1 MNMKINLFPFFLLFL
16 ANSLAAQVTLRGTLA
31 NAPLNS
37 PRQMALEGWNAERW
51 QAVQVVYIDPDNS
64 FSLRLEG
71 AGAEQYR
78 LRAWGEAKLWNDFI
92 IAADSAWTDTA
103 LVFNLDYQRLNTGP
117 AKITGSP
124 VNMLY
129 YDLLQAYAKAHPDT
143 EDNTPA
149 GIKKLNALQQDLNR
163 RCMELAGKYPK
174 TLIGDIAL
182 LLYEPV
188 QGDYGPAGQKMT
200 ANAFAREHA
209 LDKIP
214 FHHDNVLYHNG
225 FLKRLNRYFDYFERN
240 AADNKAYVDGV
251 MSRRNG
257 NDYVDG
263 FLFKH
268 LLEKLL
274 DFKQEE
280 GLNYLLHWYA
290 PDCTDES
297 PLPDGTL
304 NLVEALKTCAPGNI
318 APDISLKR
326 PDGQPVTLSD
336 ICPKQ
341 KLTLM
346 LFWRST
352 CSHCKE
358 FEPELEK
365 LYKKYHPLGLEVYA
379 VSTDPEKGDW
389 LEELQQQPRPWINVY
404 MPPEL
409 RRDVTRNFPIPSTPT
424 LIALDKDRRV
434 VSRVMARANLEAF
447 LKDRLTGN

>member
-1 MNMKINLFPFFLLFL
+1 M
-16 ANSLAAQVTLRGTLA
+16 
-31 NAPLNS
+31 
-37 PRQMALEGWNAERW
+37 
-51 QAVQVVYIDPDNS
+51 
-64 FSLRLEG
+64 
-71 AGAEQYR
+71 
-78 LRAWGEAKLWNDFI
+78 WNDFI
-92 IAADSAWTDTA
+92 LSADSALVDTL
-103 LVFNLDYQRLNTGP
+103 LVFNLDYKRLNTGP

-124 VNMLY
+124 ANTLY
-129 YDLLQAYAKAHPDT
+129 YDLMQAYAKAHADT
-143 EDNTPA
+143 NGKTPPSGEQLYA
-149 GIKKLNALQQDLNR
+149 RQSEFNHRCTDLAN
-163 RCMELAGKYPK
+163 KYRK

-182 LLYEPV
+182 LLYEPIRV
-188 QGDYGPAGQKMT
+188 KLIGASDYVPKMT
-200 ANAFAREHA
+200 ASEFAQAHA
-209 LDKIP
+209 LDQIP

-225 FLKRLNRYFDYFERN
+225 FLKRLNRYFDYFERTP
-240 AADNKAYVDGV
+240 AGNKAYVDGV

-268 LLEKLL
+268 LLEKLM
-274 DFKQEE
+274 DFRQEE

-304 NLVEALKTCAPGNI
+304 NLIEALKVCAPGNI

-326 PDGQPVTLSD
+326 PDGEPSTLSEV
-336 ICPKQ
+336 CSKQ

-365 LYKKYHPLGLEVYA
+365 LYAKYHPLGLEVYA
-379 VSTDPEKGDW
+379 LSTDPEKTDW
-389 LEELQQQPRPWINVY
+389 LEELQQNPRPWINVY
-404 MPPEL
+404 IPPDL
-409 RRDVTRNFPIPSTPT
+409 RRDVSRNFPAPSTPT

-434 VSRVMARANLEAF
+434 LSRVMARANLEAF
-447 LKDRLTGN
+447 LKEKLN